1 MSQEG
6 VTKKNPNLFLSIVS
20 FLIPMVGFIIGIFFI
35 IKPNQAD
42 KSTGKRCLGWALA
55 GSIFGSIIFGNLV
68 ERVSIEMEKGLH
80 GDEDK
85 VEEMFK
91 Y

>member
-20 FLIPMVGFIIGIFFI
+20 FLIPIVGFIIGIFFI
-35 IKPNQAD
+35 VKPSQTD
-42 KSTGKRCLGWALA
+42 KSTGMRCLGWALA